1 MGDIAVFRSYN
12 WPDKAA
18 DIWRWSNEAIKTR
31 EPVLPK
37 ILLWF
42 SGETLCIIYFI
53 SYAVFHIL
61 CVIFLKE
68 EKNDAPTFL
77 NLASTQNLLGLMW
90 AYSTLIPCVDQKSQI
105 VAAST
110 LP

>member
-37 ILLWF
+37 ILFWF
-42 SGETLCIIYFI
+42 SGETLSIIYFI
-53 SYAVFHIL
+53 SYAVFHML

-68 EKNDAPTFL
+68 KKMMRPHF
-77 NLASTQNLLGLMW
+77 
-90 AYSTLIPCVDQKSQI
+90 
-105 VAAST
+105 
-110 LP
+110 